1 MTIKNNFWILT
12 GDTENWKIAIRDKL
26 WGLRDKIAL
35 KKRWDKLQIGDYLF
49 FYVKSPISGIIGFG
63 EVKSKII
70 QDKPIWVDEI
80 KENKVIY
87 PYRFEIDIEYC
98 IPINLWKNNN
108 VSIKDLRLNFW
119 AGINPQ
125 KNEEEIKK
133 LIYRIDE
140 KWNTNLSSKT
150 IEEVKEKRAKEY
162 KYKSLHDKIKDFI
175 FEIGKIEK
183 YICDKEYDM
192 DSQRLD
198 VVWRRVEKSVP
209 NFAFEV
215 QIGGNLYQA
224 LAKLKHAYDLWN
236 SNIFIVI
243 KEKDKGKVKALLSGT
258 FHEIERIIKIIE
270 VRNIEKLYDLEG
282 KSRELR
288 KKIGLI

>member
-1 MTIKNNFWILT
+1 MTIRNNFWILT
-12 GDTENWKIAIRDKL
+12 GNTENWKIAIRDKL

-35 KKRWDKLQIGDYLF
+35 KKHWDKLQIGDYLF
-49 FYVKSPISGIIGFG
+49 FYVSSPISGIIGFG
-63 EVKSKII
+63 KVKSKTI
-70 QDKPIWVDEI
+70 QDKPIWPDELI
-80 KENKVIY
+80 VNKVIY
-87 PYRFEIDIEYC
+87 PYRFELDIEYC
-98 IPINLWKNNN
+98 LPIHLWRKNN
-108 VSIKDLRLNFW
+108 VPIRDLRLNFR
-119 AGINPQ
+119 AGINSQ
-125 KNEEEIKK
+125 KNEEEIIK

-140 KWNTNLSSKT
+140 KWNTNLSLKF
-150 IEEVKEKRAKEY
+150 IEEVKEKIE
-162 KYKSLHDKIKDFI
+162 YKSLHDKIKDFI
-175 FEIGKIEK
+175 FKIGKIEK
-183 YICDKEYDM
+183 YVCDKEYNM
-192 DSQRLD
+192 DSQKLD
-198 VVWRRVEKSVP
+198 VVWRRVERSVP

-243 KEKDKGKVKALLSGT
+243 EEKDKGRVETLLSGT

-270 VRNIEKLYDLEG
+270 VRNIEKLYDLED